1 MDTPRVLVTSA
12 GRRGQLVQ
20 WFKEQLG
27 SQGII
32 IAVDASA
39 SAPAAY
45 LADEWMLVPKVD
57 SGEYIEELVSM
68 CRIHAIS
75 LLIPTID
82 TELQVLAEHRN
93 HFAEV
98 GTTVAISSP
107 ETIALTVDK
116 KKTHDW
122 LSALGFPVPQ
132 QQILLGGETWPT
144 HLDLPAF
151 IKPLKGSRSVG
162 VRKLTNREDIPQGIS
177 KVDFV
182 IEEFIQG
189 DEFTVSIYINRQGK
203 CLATVPR
210 QRLEVRDGEVSKA
223 VTRNLPEVEQ
233 LAKSIGESLPG
244 AWGPLNIQI
253 IRDPNSEQMW
263 VLEINARFGGGD
275 PLAWHAGA
283 NMPKWLLAEALGERL
298 SPNNQWVPDMA
309 MLRFDN
315 AIYIPW
321 SPK

>member
-1 MDTPRVLVTSA
+1 MDSPRVLVTSA

-27 SQGII
+27 DQGKI

-45 LADEWMLVPKVD
+45 LADEWILVPRVD
-57 SGEYIEELVSM
+57 SGSYIEALIST
-68 CRIHAIS
+68 CRMHAIS

-93 HFAEV
+93 RFAEI

-107 ETIALTVDK
+107 DTIALSIDK
-116 KKTHDW
+116 KQTHDW

-132 QQILLGGETWPT
+132 QQILLYGETWPT
-144 HLDLPAF
+144 DLGFPVF

-162 VRKLTNREDIPQGIS
+162 TRKLTGKMDVPQGTS
-177 KVDFV
+177 EVDFV
-182 IEEFIQG
+182 IEEFVQG
-189 DEFTVSIYINRQGK
+189 DEFTVSVYINQQGE
-203 CLATVPR
+203 CLAAVPR

-223 VTRNLPEVEQ
+223 VTRSLPEMEE
-233 LAKSIGESLPG
+233 LARSIGELLPG

-263 VLEINARFGGGD
+263 IIEINARFGGGD

-283 NMPKWLLAEALGERL
+283 NMPKWLIAEAMGERI
-298 SPNNQWVPDMA
+298 STNNHWVSDMA

-321 SPK
+321 SPE